1 MTEKKTK
8 RPTTKQ
14 LDAMLQAVHGVVMDG
29 AFEQRRGYD
38 GERAEGFMRALRG
51 LNADLRNAAP
61 GFRSHE
67 SERDRKKREG
77 LNKAHLAGYRIGTW
91 VRKQMEAAS

>member
-14 LDAMLQAVHGVVMDG
+14 LDAMLQAVHGVGMDG

-51 LNADLRNAAP
+51 MGTDLRVETQPFN
-61 GFRSHE
+61 E
-67 SERDRKKREG
+67 SERDRNSLHHALKNAEHDNDSLR
-77 LNKAHLAGYRIGTW
+77 Y
-91 VRKQMEAAS
+91 

>member
-51 LNADLRNAAP
+51 MGTDLRVETQPFN
-61 GFRSHE
+61 E

-77 LNKAHLAGYRIGTW
+77 LNKAHLAGHRIGTW
-91 VRKQMEAAS
+91 VREQMEAS